1 METNM
6 LKRILEVKAQG
17 VIPVLAEIKPS
28 SPNKGDLLGNRTP
41 AEIAQAYIDG
51 GAACLSVVTGR
62 WFGGNINMLK
72 EVAEISQLPVLRKD
86 LIVNT
91 EQVKESKAHGAS
103 AVLLTTKILQP
114 QHLEKLVHAC
124 VKMDMTPFI
133 EVATLDEIEQLP
145 SHDSIVL
152 GITNRDISKKET
164 DTDSGLKGMS
174 LIESAVGKAGAIISA
189 SGIST
194 NAEANLLMRV
204 GFDGLLVG
212 TSLLESDNSAQAVRD
227 LSRVREMTE

>member
-1 METNM
+1 M
-6 LKRILEVKAQG
+6 LKRILEVKSKG
-17 VIPVLAEIKPS
+17 IIPVLAEIKPS

-41 AEIAQAYIDG
+41 ADIAQAYIDG
-51 GAACLSVVTGR
+51 GAACISVVTGR
-62 WFGGNINMLK
+62 WFGGNIEMLR
-72 EVAEISQLPVLRKD
+72 EVAEITNLPVLRKD

-91 EQVKESKAHGAS
+91 EQVKESKANGAT

-114 QHLEKLVHAC
+114 QHLEKLVLAC

-133 EVATLDEIEQLP
+133 EVATLDEINHLP

-152 GITNRDISKKET
+152 GITNRDISKKEM
-164 DTDSGLKGMS
+164 DTESGLKGVS
-174 LIESAVGKAGAIISA
+174 LIESAMGKAGAIISA

-212 TSLLESDNSAQAVRD
+212 TSLLEADDPKQAVQA
-227 LSRVREMTE
+227 LSRKREMTE